1 MVLGQVANHFD
12 KQRTGF
18 LCHSFYQN
26 KFKMYFKIPGK
37 IQINLYVILEWE
49 FFLIHISIY
58 AHMYMYTH
66 TYMYKKH
73 NYTFVHEQKP
83 KQNAWK
89 NSHQTSQ

>member
-1 MVLGQVANHFD
+1 MEEGRKYDIQTHFD
-12 KQRTGF
+12 IYFTEKVEKDKWCWGKWLTI
-18 LCHSFYQN
+18 LINKELDSCHSFYQN

-66 TYMYKKH
+66 TYIH
-73 NYTFVHEQKP
+73 V
-83 KQNAWK
+83 
-89 NSHQTSQ
+89 